1 MKKVVLGSIL
11 FISIFLLVFSYL
23 KLDSIRN
30 NTKHL
35 EKEIS
40 NIEKKNKEVKSKHDK
55 KNQELTR
62 EKEKSN
68 SLIGE
73 LEIWEKAKEK
83 LKKAL

>member
-23 KLDSIRN
+23 KLDSIKN

-40 NIEKKNKEVKSKHDK
+40 NIEKKTKEAKSKHDK

-73 LEIWEKAKEK
+73 LEIWGKAKEK